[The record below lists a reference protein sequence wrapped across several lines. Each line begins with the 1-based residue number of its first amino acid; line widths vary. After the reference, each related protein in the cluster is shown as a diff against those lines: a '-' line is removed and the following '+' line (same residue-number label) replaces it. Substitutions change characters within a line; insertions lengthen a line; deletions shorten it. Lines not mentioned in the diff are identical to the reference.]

1 MKTQYKYNNREI
13 SWLHFN
19 ERLLQ
24 EAEDKHVPLLE
35 RINFLGIYSNN
46 LDEFYRVRVATLN
59 RMLSLR
65 PKERALFDFD
75 PARLLKKIN
84 EISNGHQERFQNIYQ
99 KLIRDLEKHHVF
111 IVNEKELN
119 AGQGRFVTDFFHKKV
134 RNNLFPVMLDQSPLD
149 FPLKDKSIYLG
160 IIMQQEGRHGK
171 AAMALMK
178 IPVSKVPRFIVI
190 PSEGKAQTI
199 ILLDDVIRY
208 NLRDVFSVFEF
219 DSIAAY
225 TFKITRDAE
234 LDIDSDASKSFLEIM
249 AESLK
254 KRSQGNP
261 VRFVYDREMPESLL
275 KSLTRK
281 LKISRQDT
289 IVAGGR
295 YHNFKDL
302 LNFPVTG
309 PASLKYSPMTPLPHP
324 GLHQKRSLFSV
335 IREKDIMLHFPYQS
349 FRYIIDLL
357 REASIDPDVR
367 SIRMT
372 LYRLAKDS
380 NIINALINAA
390 RNGKSVTVFMEVQ
403 ARFDE
408 EANIQ
413 YTEMLQEEGVRII
426 RAIPGFKVH
435 SKLLLIRRKEGAKS
449 VYYANLA
456 TGNFNEST
464 AEIYADDSLL
474 TCNPTIC
481 EDVRKVFDLF
491 EANYKQHKFSS
502 LIVSPFKMRDT
513 FMKLLKNEIRNKKE
527 GKTSWVVIKLN
538 NITDMQIAEKI
549 YQAAEAGVKITV
561 IVRGISVLVPKVN
574 KLHHSLSVFGVIDRF
589 LEHSR
594 VFVFANDG
602 NPLFY
607 ISSADWMGRNFDN
620 RIETAIPVYDPGIQA
635 ELMKMLEIQMAD
647 NCKARLVGLIN
658 ANTYRTTSGKKKVRS
673 QYEMYKWFSEK
684 IKESPA

>member
-1 MKTQYKYNNREI
+1 MKPQYKYNNREI

-24 EAEDKHVPLLE
+24 EAEDKQVPLLE

-46 LDEFYRVRVATLN
+46 LDEFYRVRVASLN
-59 RMLSLR
+59 RMRSLR
-65 PKERALFDFD
+65 PKDRALFDFD

-84 EISNGHQERFQNIYQ
+84 DLSNEHQERFQNIYQ
-99 KLIRDLEKHHVF
+99 KLIKALEKHHIH
-111 IVNEKELN
+111 IVNEKELSEE
-119 AGQGRFVTDFFHKKV
+119 QGRFVTEFFHKKV
-134 RNNLFPVMLDQSPLD
+134 RNNLFPVMLDQSPLE

-160 IIMQQEGRHGK
+160 IMMQPAEKHGK
-171 AAMALMK
+171 TVMALMK
-178 IPVSKVPRFIVI
+178 IPVSKIPRFIVL
-190 PSEGKAQTI
+190 PSTDKRQTI
-199 ILLDDVIRY
+199 IFLDDVIRY
-208 NLRDVFSVFEF
+208 KLRDVFSVYEFET
-219 DSIAAY
+219 IAAY

-275 KSLTRK
+275 KTLTRK
-281 LKISRQDT
+281 LHISRQDT

-302 LNFPVTG
+302 LNFPPIG
-309 PASLKYSPMTPLPHP
+309 PPGLRYSPLPPLPHP
-324 GLHQKRSLFSV
+324 VLHQKRSIFSV
-335 IREKDIMLHFPYQS
+335 IREKDVMLHFPYQS

-357 REASIDPDVR
+357 REASIDPNVR

-413 YTEMLQEEGVRII
+413 YIEMLQEEGVRII

-435 SKLLLIRRKEGAKS
+435 AKLLLIRRKEGAKS

-474 TCNPTIC
+474 TCNTMIC
-481 EDVRKVFDLF
+481 EDVRKVFELF

-513 FMKLLKNEIRNKKE
+513 FIKLLKNEIRNKKE
-527 GKTSWVVIKLN
+527 GKEAWAVIKLN
-538 NITDMQIAEKI
+538 NITDMQIAETV
-549 YQAAEAGVKITV
+549 YRAAEAGVKITM
-561 IVRGISVLVPKVN
+561 IVRGTSVLVPKVN
-574 KLHHSLSVFGVIDRF
+574 KLGHNLSVFGVIDRF

-620 RIETAIPVYDPGIQA
+620 RIETAIPIYDPGIQA
-635 ELMKMLEIQMAD
+635 ELMSMLEIQMAD

-658 ANTYRTTSGKKKVRS
+658 ANTYRSTQNKKKIRS
-673 QYEMYKWFSEK
+673 QYEIYKLFSEK
-684 IKESPA
+684 QIESQA